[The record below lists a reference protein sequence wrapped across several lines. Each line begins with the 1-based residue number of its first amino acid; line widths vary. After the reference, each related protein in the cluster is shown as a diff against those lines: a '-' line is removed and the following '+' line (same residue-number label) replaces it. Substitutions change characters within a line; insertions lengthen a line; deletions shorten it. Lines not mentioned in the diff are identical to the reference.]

1 MVFPTKSGRLAR
13 LVRHR
18 TSSSGGTN
26 LEEHRHFARPLWKKT
41 RSRLDRSWNKSERTY
56 GQASFGSVSFHNRNK
71 LEPLGVDVSWG
82 QRKRHGF
89 PVAFPAGETSQV
101 AACLHAPDART
112 GVDSFSFGSP
122 PNVCDQPRMPR
133 GFGSR
138 G

>member
-89 PVAFPAGETSQV
+89 PRCVSCRRDKPSGGLSPCSGREDGGRLVLVWVASE
-101 AACLHAPDART
+101 CLRP
-112 GVDSFSFGSP
+112 
-122 PNVCDQPRMPR
+122 
-133 GFGSR
+133 
-138 G
+138 

>member
-1 MVFPTKSGRLAR
+1 MG
-13 LVRHR
+13 
-18 TSSSGGTN
+18 
-26 LEEHRHFARPLWKKT
+26 
-41 RSRLDRSWNKSERTY
+41 
-56 GQASFGSVSFHNRNK
+56 
-71 LEPLGVDVSWG
+71 
-82 QRKRHGF
+82 KRHSVACRFTIATNWNLWALTSRGANANGMVS

-122 PNVCDQPRMPR
+122 PNACDQPRMPR